1 MEKETDYINKENDFN
16 TFKIDLKIIFRAFLR
31 EQKAFLFPASLIFLQ
46 LFILFLIDVK
56 SDIFLYTS
64 VLNVSLLLVFFLIRF
79 FFFYKRI
86 HKFISTLNNLEFD
99 NHFDSHDFSLIENI
113 ALLKLQALLKNS
125 QTADA
130 QHRDLILEQ
139 EEYFM
144 LWLHQIKTPIA
155 AMDLLL
161 QKNKTGDDFQMRK
174 ALLSIDSYTQ
184 MALHYLKLQTKNS
197 DLDFAE
203 FSVDTALQNIFRKY
217 RCFFIYKNIVLNYE
231 PVNLSIITDSILFE
245 TMIEQIISNALKYS
259 CLNQESPEI
268 SVFVE
273 SSNSIVIK
281 DNGVGISASDL
292 PKVFDKGYSGQNG
305 KNMEKATGIGLYL
318 AKKIADN
325 INCKIEIES
334 ELGAGTSVRVKIN
347 AVED

>member
-1 MEKETDYINKENDFN
+1 MEI
-16 TFKIDLKIIFRAFLR
+16 KIEKLDLKIIFRAFLR
-31 EQKAFLFPASLIFLQ
+31 EQKAFLFPVVLILLQ

-56 SDIFLYTS
+56 SDIFIYTS
-64 VLNVSLLLVFFLIRF
+64 ILNISLLLVFFLIRF
-79 FFFYKRI
+79 LFFYKRVN
-86 HKFISTLNNLEFD
+86 KFIYILNNLEFD
-99 NHFDSHDFSLIENI
+99 NHFDKHDFSLIENI
-113 ALLKLQALLKNS
+113 ALLKLQKLLRNAQK
-125 QTADA
+125 ADA
-130 QHRDLILEQ
+130 QHRELILEQ

-203 FSVDTALQNIFRKY
+203 FSIDTALQNIFRKY
-217 RCFFIYKNIVLNYE
+217 RCFFIYKNIVLNYK

-259 CLNQESPEI
+259 CLNQKAPEI
-268 SVFVE
+268 TVFVE
-273 SSNSIVIK
+273 NTNSIVIK
-281 DNGVGISASDL
+281 DNGTGISASDL
-292 PKVFDKGYSGQNG
+292 PKVFDKGYCGQNG
-305 KNMEKATGIGLYL
+305 KNMQKATGIGLYL
-318 AKKIADN
+318 AKKIADS
-325 INCKIEIES
+325 INCKIEIKS
-334 ELGAGTSVRVKIN
+334 KLGYGTTVRVKMKK
-347 AVED
+347 